1 MYEVR
6 GEFERDI
13 YFMPRAAARRPTAD
27 ARENPRACRLSRV
40 CGALLLGVLCK
51 HLHIVPQL

>member
-13 YFMPRAAARRPTAD
+13 YFMPRAAARRPTP
-27 ARENPRACRLSRV
+27 EKTRASSLPRV